1 MIARRQFLFGASS
14 ALISTPAIVRFTS
27 LMPVRGITY
36 PIDRH
41 YYGFVER
48 LYVHTCLPAITQ
60 LQNAGLSAH
69 EIATEFNNRG
79 ITTAMNPRLW
89 DADHVL
95 FVVRKDESIRRE
107 DAIRRAEATFKRV

>member
-14 ALISTPAIVRFTS
+14 ALISTLAIVRFTS

-48 LYVHTCLPAITQ
+48 LYVHTCLPGITQ

-69 EIATEFNNRG
+69 EIATEFNHRG
-79 ITTAMNPRLW
+79 ITIAMNPRLW